1 MDTLILASS
10 SPRRK
15 ELLETMGIPFK
26 IHPAN
31 CDESIPEGTEAEDAS
46 KIIAERKVLSLLERL
61 SELEKKQFI
70 LGADTT
76 VIFSGKIYGKP
87 KSKEEA
93 KSFLRSFQGKKQ
105 KVVTGIALFDPR
117 NGSVESASVST
128 SVEFKSMSEEDL
140 ERCMNAEEWKD
151 AAGGYKIQGF
161 SACFIKKI
169 DGSYNNVVGLPIE
182 VVYDMLVKHRFEF

>member
-46 KIIAERKVLSLLERL
+46 KVIAERKVLSLLERL
-61 SELEKKQFI
+61 SEPEKKQFI

-87 KSKEEA
+87 KSK
-93 KSFLRSFQGKKQ
+93 
-105 KVVTGIALFDPR
+105 
-117 NGSVESASVST
+117 
-128 SVEFKSMSEEDL
+128 
-140 ERCMNAEEWKD
+140 
-151 AAGGYKIQGF
+151 
-161 SACFIKKI
+161 
-169 DGSYNNVVGLPIE
+169 
-182 VVYDMLVKHRFEF
+182 